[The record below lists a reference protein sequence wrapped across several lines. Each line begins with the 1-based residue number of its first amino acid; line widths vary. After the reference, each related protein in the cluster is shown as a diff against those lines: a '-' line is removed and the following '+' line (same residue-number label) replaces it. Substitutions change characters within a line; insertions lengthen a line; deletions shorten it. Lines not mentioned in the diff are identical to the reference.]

1 MTEGSELE
9 GDAEETFIFD
19 PRDLIGRGIDPC
31 PQCEQ
36 PNSLGLLSVGNYRA
50 IKRCRNCLHTTSI
63 ELPPAPKQL
72 IYLDQHAVSHLCKS
86 IHPDTRKM
94 YLPGNAR
101 TQDGFWPHLFDR
113 LDRLHKLHLIS
124 CPQSGVQRYESLLDA
139 RLRKELETL
148 YEHLSGGLRL
158 ESTDAI
164 WRAQVYECFA
174 AWLAGRVPNWREHQ
188 VFSGRT
194 DDWLDRLRISVS
206 MGWEDE
212 EAAEARALRTRRHN
226 GLLTAHNGWKENPS
240 SFQELLD
247 AELAE
252 GERLVGQSAD
262 LAVIRSL
269 EGALGRAGQDP
280 ASLPTKL
287 QQFKRSGRIREIP
300 ALQIFAALIAA
311 IGSEAGADRAKPP
324 NRGAYFDF
332 AAIAHFAPY
341 VDAFL
346 VDRECKRY
354 LEIIAT
360 ESDLLPATR
369 FYSIDQGQ
377 DLLAYLED
385 TEASADPAHLD
396 LVGQVYGSTWPE
408 PFTAL
413 YEWRD

>member
-1 MTEGSELE
+1 M
-9 GDAEETFIFD
+9 EESFFFD
-19 PRDLIGRGIDPC
+19 PRDLIGRGTDPC
-31 PQCEQ
+31 PECRQQ
-36 PNSLGLLSVGNYRA
+36 NSLGLLSVGNYRA
-50 IKRCRNCLHTTSI
+50 IKRCRNCMHTTSI
-63 ELPPAPKQL
+63 ELPPASKQL

-86 IHPDTRKM
+86 IHPATREI
-94 YLPGNAR
+94 YLPGCTR

-113 LDRLHKLHLIS
+113 LDRLHKLHLIV
-124 CPQSGVQRYESLLDA
+124 CPQSRVQRYESLLDA

-148 YEHLSGGLRL
+148 YEHLSGGLQL

-164 WRAQVYECFA
+164 WRTQVYECFD
-174 AWLAGRVPNWREHQ
+174 AWLAGREPDWQELQ
-188 VFSGRT
+188 VFRGRT

-212 EAAEARALRTRRHN
+212 EAAEARALRKRRHD
-226 GLLTAHNGWKENPS
+226 GLLVAHDDWREYPR

-247 AELAE
+247 AELIE
-252 GERLVGQSAD
+252 GQRLFDRSAD

-269 EGALGRAGQDP
+269 EGALKGAGQDP

-287 QQFKRSGRIREIP
+287 EEFKRSDRIHKIP

-324 NRGAYFDF
+324 NRGTYFDF

-346 VDRECKRY
+346 VDRECKRF
-354 LEIIAT
+354 LEIVAA
-360 ESDLLPATR
+360 ESDLLPETR
-369 FYSIDQGQ
+369 FYSIDQRQ
-377 DLLAYLED
+377 DLLAYLEEI
-385 TEASADPAHLD
+385 EANADQTHLD
-396 LVGQVYGSTWPE
+396 LVQKVYGSTWPE

-413 YEWRD
+413 YEWRE